1 MQMGLTITKNQY
13 QELLNGQKKLER
25 EFRELKRVVITEI
38 EPEIRPEVLRRLD
51 RISKQ
56 MDKGKHGI
64 VIRNH
69 RELTKYIKG
78 L

>member
-1 MQMGLTITKNQY
+1 MGLTITKNQY

-25 EFRELKRVVITEI
+25 EVRELKRVVITEI

-56 MDKGKHGI
+56 MDKGKHGA
-64 VIRNH
+64 VIRNR
-69 RELTKYIKG
+69 RELTKYISG